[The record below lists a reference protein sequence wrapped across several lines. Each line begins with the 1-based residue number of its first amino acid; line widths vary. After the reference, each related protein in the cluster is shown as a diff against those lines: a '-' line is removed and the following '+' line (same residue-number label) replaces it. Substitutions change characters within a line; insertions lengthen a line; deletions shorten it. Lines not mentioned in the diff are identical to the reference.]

1 MQEIGVPRT
10 PSDDYVQFWPAG
22 ETAKGEYHCSDCG
35 HGVTVVRTLPECPQC
50 GNQTWEESAWS
61 PFTRSR
67 ASGA

>member
-10 PSDDYVQFWPAG
+10 PNDDYVQFWTAG

-35 HGVTVVRTLPECPQC
+35 HGVTVVRTLPTCPKC
-50 GNQTWEESAWS
+50 GNETWEEAAWS

-67 ASGA
+67 ASL